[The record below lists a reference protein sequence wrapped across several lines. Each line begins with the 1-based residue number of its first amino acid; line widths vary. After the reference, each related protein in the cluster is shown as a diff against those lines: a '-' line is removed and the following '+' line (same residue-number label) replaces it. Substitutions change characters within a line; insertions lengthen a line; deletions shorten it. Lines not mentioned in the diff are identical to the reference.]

1 MITIKDMAEIAGVS
15 PTTVA
20 NVLHGRTKKM
30 SKETLK
36 KVQDVIDSSNYVSN
50 MGARVLANYGSRI
63 IGVIVNY
70 DRRTENNALADPFY
84 GTIVGALEKEIREHG
99 YYMMLYMAGN
109 IEETVRLACSWN
121 IEGLVALGCTP
132 LDVRKMKQQM
142 KLPVVFIDSYFEDDD
157 YDYCNIGLD
166 DFGGGYEMTN
176 YLIHRGHR
184 RIAFLADE
192 EKPIGVDRERLRG
205 YQRALAENGIPFR
218 EQDYVPIS
226 FRKQT
231 RHTRLWE
238 FSKERLKDYTALFF
252 ASDFYAS
259 DAVNIFQSQGIMVPE
274 DISIV
279 GFDDNVFAE
288 HLRPMLTTVQQHVE
302 DKAYYAFQLLHK
314 LIKGETC
321 EEKNIHLP
329 VKLVIRE
336 SVKTLNS

>member
-1 MITIKDMAEIAGVS
+1 MAEIAGVS

-36 KVQDVIDSSNYVSN
+36 KVQDVIDRSNYVSN

-63 IGVIVNY
+63 IGVIMNY
-70 DRRTENNALADPFY
+70 DRRTENNALSDPFY

-99 YYMMLYMAGN
+99 YYMMLYMAGS
-109 IEETVRLACSWN
+109 IEETVRLASSWN
-121 IEGLVALGCTP
+121 IEGLVALGCRP
-132 LDVRKMKQQM
+132 DEVRKIRQQM
-142 KLPVVFIDSYFEDDD
+142 ELPVVLIDSYFENEEEDC
-157 YDYCNIGLD
+157 YNVGLD
-166 DFGGGYEMTN
+166 DFGGGYMMTN
-176 YLIHRGHR
+176 YLIRQGHR
-184 RIAFLADE
+184 HIAFLADE
-192 EKPIGVDRERLRG
+192 TKPVGVDRERLKG
-205 YQRALAENGIPFR
+205 YQKALEENGIQFR
-218 EQDYVPIS
+218 EKDYVPIS

-238 FSKERLKDYTALFF
+238 FSQERISEYTALFF

-259 DAVNIFQSQGIMVPE
+259 DAVNIFQTQGIRVPE

-288 HLRPMLTTVQQHVE
+288 HCRPMLTTVQQVVA
-302 DKAYYAFQLLHK
+302 DKARYAFEMLHK
-314 LIKGETC
+314 LIKGEKC
-321 EEKNIHLP
+321 EESNIHLP

-336 SVKTLNS
+336 SVKKLT